1 MPFLKTNKVIYNGV
15 HKLYVKATANDGS
28 DIAELMQYFMNS
40 NVPEIVVGRCDHT
53 PPLTYP
59 LCCRTISSK

>member
-15 HKLYVKATANDGS
+15 HKLYVNAAANDGS

-40 NVPEIVVGRCDHT
+40 NAPEIVVGRCDHT

-59 LCCRTISSK
+59 LCCRTISSR